1 MPEVQT
7 VTIARIYLTEADHGA
22 HRARRQEILTILHE
36 QHRVRGVT
44 VFRGIAGFGDSGEVH
59 ASDILRLKV
68 DLPIVI
74 EFFDQPAIVDEA
86 IKLIATMV
94 PEGRI
99 VRWSATCL

>member
-1 MPEVQT
+1 MPEAQSVA
-7 VTIARIYLTEADHGA
+7 VARIYLTEADHGA
-22 HRARRQEILTILHE
+22 HKTLRQEIFTILHE

-74 EFFDQPAIVDEA
+74 EFFDQPAVVDEV
-86 IKLIATMV
+86 IKLLVKMV

-99 VRWSATCL
+99 LRWSATCF

>member
-1 MPEVQT
+1 MPEAQSVA
-7 VTIARIYLTEADHGA
+7 VVRIYLTEADHGA
-22 HRARRQEILTILHE
+22 HKALRQEILTILHE

-74 EFFDQPAIVDEA
+74 EFFDRPAIVDEA
-86 IKLIATMV
+86 IKLITKMV

-99 VRWSATCL
+99 LRWSASCL